1 MVDDGGSRPAA
12 STLRVVPTPDT
23 GERLTDHGLWDESA
37 RPMASAPEP
46 GFPYSV
52 QGQAISGF
60 LLQVHDMLRGE
71 LDQLRTVL
79 DEVER
84 GQTTAGEARGVIH
97 GLTFVQHGW
106 QLGAYCARYCRVVT
120 EHHTIET
127 GWVFP
132 HLRRSDP
139 SLAAVV
145 DRLDEEHLVIHG
157 VIESLDAALVAMVEE
172 DQVPEEQDF
181 TGVRRALDVLT
192 DTLLSHLSY
201 EEHQLVE
208 PIARYGFEAGQV
220 PHR

>member
-1 MVDDGGSRPAA
+1 MVEDSGSHPAA
-12 STLRVVPTPDT
+12 QTLRVVPTPAP
-23 GERLTDHGLWDESA
+23 GGHLTDHGLWDESA
-37 RPMASAPEP
+37 RPQVPQPSP
-46 GFPYSV
+46 GFPYSQ
-52 QGQAISGF
+52 QGQAISGL

-71 LDQLRTVL
+71 LTHLREIL

-84 GQTTAGEARGVIH
+84 GETSAGDARGAIH
-97 GLTFVQHGW
+97 GLTLVQHSW
-106 QLGAYCARYCRVVT
+106 QLSAYCARYCRVVT

-139 SLAAVV
+139 ALAAVV

-157 VIESLDAALVAMVEE
+157 VIESLDVALVAMVETAP
-172 DQVPEEQDF
+172 VPEEQDF
-181 TGVRRALDVLT
+181 SGVRRALDVLT

-208 PIARYGFEAGQV
+208 PLARYGFEPGQV
-220 PHR
+220 PRR

>member
-1 MVDDGGSRPAA
+1 
-12 STLRVVPTPDT
+12 
-23 GERLTDHGLWDESA
+23 
-37 RPMASAPEP
+37 
-46 GFPYSV
+46 
-52 QGQAISGF
+52 
-60 LLQVHDMLRGE
+60 MLRDE
-71 LDQLRTVL
+71 LDQLRVVL

-84 GQTTAGEARGVIH
+84 GQTSAGDARSVIH
-97 GLTFVQHGW
+97 GLTLVQHGW

-139 SLAAVV
+139 ALAAVV

-157 VIESLDAALVAMVEE
+157 VIESLDAALVAMV
-172 DQVPEEQDF
+172 DDAPVPEEQDF

-201 EEHQLVE
+201 EENQLVE
-208 PIARYGFEAGQV
+208 PIARYGFEPGQV